1 LIRRLRDKRRVDRLR
16 NEGRAVRPQAGRWI
30 YLLLLFGFFLWL
42 ADLVIGP
49 YLRLEAKGLVLA
61 ELVSV
66 GVPFA
71 AEVEELSVAP
81 GAAVR
86 RGDPLARVSSVDRV
100 LDIAT
105 LTARNAELLTKRA
118 EIERRVRIA
127 QAVLPI
133 ARERAL
139 EADRALEQIRDVRTG
154 GHVSLA
160 TWSQAL
166 AERFVASERVAELQ
180 AEARVADAGLAAVDS
195 ALADAMQALATLNRA
210 YGDGLVAAPRDG
222 MVGLNIA
229 RPGSVLTVGQ
239 PLMMLYPPERYVLA
253 YLETGT
259 LYSVAPGDR
268 VRLTDG
274 FVQSTGRISEVL
286 PVAEQLP
293 EEFRKIFQPRD
304 RSQVAR
310 ISLDDAGAFP
320 LFAKVTVSG
329 IGWLSPGSAIRSGVE
344 RVFRDTPAPIEAA
357 SELDAATTASGGPRG
372 RSPSDPPGD

>member
-1 LIRRLRDKRRVDRLR
+1 MIRRLRDKRRPDRLD
-16 NEGRAVRPQAGRWI
+16 NEPRSVRPQAGRWI
-30 YLLLLFGFFLWL
+30 YILLLFGFFVWL
-42 ADLVIGP
+42 GDLVIGP
-49 YLRLEAKGLVLA
+49 FLRLEAKGLVVA
-61 ELVSV
+61 ELVSI

-71 AEVEELSVAP
+71 AEVEEISVTP
-81 GAAVR
+81 GAMVR

-118 EIERRVRIA
+118 EIERRVRIS

-133 ARERAL
+133 ARERSL

-160 TWSQAL
+160 IWSQAL
-166 AERFVASERVAELQ
+166 AERFVASERVAELH
-180 AEARVADAGLAAVDS
+180 AEARVAEAGLAAVDA

-210 YGDGLVAAPRDG
+210 YGDGLVKAPGDG
-222 MVGLNIA
+222 MIGLHIA
-229 RPGSVLTVGQ
+229 RPGSVLTLGE
-239 PLMMLYPPERYVLA
+239 PLMLLYPPERYVLA

-259 LYSVAPGDR
+259 LYSVAAGDR
-268 VRLTDG
+268 VNLTDG
-274 FVQSTGRISEVL
+274 FIQSTGRVAEVL

-310 ISLDDAGAFP
+310 VSLDDPSAFP
-320 LFAKVTVSG
+320 LFAKVTVYG

-344 RVFRDTPAPIEAA
+344 QLVRRTPTTE
-357 SELDAATTASGGPRG
+357 DAARTLDSVPTASGSTRG
-372 RSPSDPPGD
+372 RHLAD